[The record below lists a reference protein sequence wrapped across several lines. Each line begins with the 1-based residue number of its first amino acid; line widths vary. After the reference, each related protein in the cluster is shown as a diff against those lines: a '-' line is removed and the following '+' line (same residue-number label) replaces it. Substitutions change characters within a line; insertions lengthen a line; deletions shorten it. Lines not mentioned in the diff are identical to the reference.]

1 MPSSSYYNDKYKE
14 KKKEIKKYDNN
25 LEDLRKILNNF
36 CNLYDEKDAVN
47 NELSELKTYLNKAIR
62 YNSVFNTNAES
73 FESKKEKSVDSDTNL
88 KQSKESIESEIS
100 RINNLRTKA
109 ISDRDYYYNKYE
121 QKKQEESEAR
131 RKAVADFFDK
141 LF

>member
-1 MPSSSYYNDKYKE
+1 MANSSYYYDKYKA
-14 KKKEIKKYDNN
+14 KKKEISKYDNN
-25 LEDLRKILNNF
+25 LEDLQKILNNF
-36 CNLYDEKDAVN
+36 HNLYDEKDAVN
-47 NELSELKTYLNKAIR
+47 TELSELRADLKQAIR
-62 YNSVFNTNAES
+62 YNREFNINADS
-73 FESKKEKSVDSDTNL
+73 FESKKEKSVDSDTYL
-88 KQSKESIESEIS
+88 KESKESIESEIS
-100 RINNLRTKA
+100 RIKGLRTKA